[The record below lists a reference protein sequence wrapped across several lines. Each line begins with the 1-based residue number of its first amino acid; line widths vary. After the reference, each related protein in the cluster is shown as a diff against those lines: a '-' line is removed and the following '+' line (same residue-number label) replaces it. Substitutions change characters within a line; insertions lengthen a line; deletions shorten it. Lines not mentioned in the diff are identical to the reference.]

1 MSSATDG
8 SGRLLRMS
16 RTVDGEKP
24 NSQEPNCYE
33 IATASRSGCQH
44 RHVER
49 QQRWERAAEW
59 PLTVAALAFLAAYA
73 APIVRPSLPV
83 SAVAACGW
91 VLTGTW
97 IAFGVD
103 YAARQGLAERR
114 WQFVRSNVLDLVV
127 IALPLLRPLRLL
139 RLVALLSV
147 LNRAGARSLR
157 GRVVTYVCGA
167 TVLLIGTAALAVT
180 EAERGVPGAT
190 ITSAGDGLWWAVTT
204 ITTVG
209 YGDRYPVS
217 ATGRVIAVAL
227 MLGGIALLGV
237 VTATIASW
245 LVDRVQQ
252 ENEQE
257 QAATRAQVRALADE
271 VSALRLQLLGAEQAD
286 VDAGAERPS

>member
-1 MSSATDG
+1 MG
-8 SGRLLRMS
+8 NG
-16 RTVDGEKP
+16 
-24 NSQEPNCYE
+24 
-33 IATASRSGCQH
+33 ASIVNVNR
-44 RHVER
+44 RE
-49 QQRWERAAEW
+49 RWERAAEW
-59 PLTVAALAFLAAYA
+59 PLTAAALAFLVAYA
-73 APIVRPSLPV
+73 VPIVRPSLPIG
-83 SAVAACGW
+83 AVTACGW

-103 YAARQGLAERR
+103 YAVRLGLAERR

-127 IALPLLRPLRLL
+127 IGLPVLRPLRLL

-157 GRVVTYVCGA
+157 GRVVTYVFGA

-227 MLGGIALLGV
+227 MVGGIALLGV

-257 QAATRAQVRALADE
+257 QAATRAQVRALAEE
-271 VSALRLQLLGAEQAD
+271 VAALRELLIAQRETDEAPDRSG
-286 VDAGAERPS
+286 S